1 VVNVFF
7 ECHASSVDNESGL
20 ASGHHDPGLS
30 GTGFLQ
36 AAQLGER
43 YAMKEIDAVF
53 CSDLQRSCLTAEIAF
68 GEKDVPIIRDK
79 RLREWDYGDLS
90 GFPREQVDSE
100 KLSRISRPFPNG
112 ESCEQAVNRV
122 RGFLEEVLQS
132 YKGRTVLIIGHSA
145 TWYALEHWINDT
157 PLDELAGIPRKWQPG
172 WTYSIES
179 V

>member
-1 VVNVFF
+1 MVNVFF
-7 ECHASSVDNESGL
+7 ECHASSVDTEAGR
-20 ASGHHDPGLS
+20 ASGHHDPCLSEIGL
-30 GTGFLQ
+30 LQ

-122 RGFLEEVLQS
+122 RDFLADLLQS
-132 YKGRTVLIIGHSA
+132 HQGRTVLIIGHSA
-145 TWYALEHWINDT
+145 TWYALEQWINGT
-157 PLDELAGIPRKWQPG
+157 PLDQLVAVLQEWQPG